1 MLMQRVEALPPFET
15 GAQLFARLAY
25 LYIPKERLTVS
36 QWAERFMPTYDPAAL
51 PYLPAIMDA
60 LGDPETAEVGDMGPA
75 QAGKSL
81 VGEAWMGWTI
91 DRSADPFLMVQPDK
105 SAAEAFVKLRIN
117 ELIRSVPVLRN
128 ALLPDSSADNMHL
141 KLFKGMYVGA
151 AWPVKSQLRQRPYC
165 NVWADDFDAM
175 PEDIEGEGGLL
186 GLLGGRQTTFEGR
199 ETKLV
204 SSSPA
209 VEGGGIEAF
218 IEAGT
223 DERLHPRCPS
233 CGERWEIDIRRD
245 LKFDRKVDGRPATPD
260 EAAASVHVV
269 CGASGCILEPD
280 DQKKLL
286 RSCGDLPNRG
296 FVAKNRDA
304 SKYRRTF
311 RRDGLMGFTSWTKLA
326 RDLRE
331 AEIAWEDRQ
340 DESLLR
346 SFYNVKGGKNYRS
359 QLSGERAIDA
369 KELVRRR
376 ESGWR
381 VGTVPRGPKVL
392 LAQVDVQ
399 HDRFEVAIL
408 GFAAGRETWV
418 VDRFAI
424 TVLDDGITGVQPF
437 VHKEHWKALL
447 PLFDRKVPMVEGVQV
462 NVDRGEVIEPG
473 RIVGHAPILG
483 VAVDTGGSDKSGDQ
497 ATEGAKFFFA
507 AAVALGVH
515 ERRITLLKG
524 GSKPTAPLMPAG
536 QFADQKIKGGAK
548 RRSARLW
555 IPNVYRIKNIIDAR
569 LRRTEPGPGYIHLPG
584 DLGMEYVEEIAAEEL
599 VDGKWKKR
607 RTRNET
613 WDHLVY
619 GEATLLRP
627 GYAQSRVDMRW
638 VWRGFSV
645 LWPSKSAADA
655 EAEALPDAAPLPTV
669 TKTENDQ
676 PPPVPAPRRR
686 KVPVRRGQGWMGRL
700 K

>member
-555 IPNVYRIKNIIDAR
+555 IPNVHRIKNIIDAR

>member
-15 GAQLFARLAY
+15 GAQLFARLSY

-36 QWAERFMPTYDPAAL
+36 QWAERFMPRYDPVAL
-51 PYLPAIMDA
+51 PYLAEIMDA
-60 LGDPETAEVGDMGPA
+60 LSDPETAEVGDMGPA

-117 ELIRSVPVLRN
+117 ELIRSIPVLRN

-209 VEGGGIEAF
+209 LDGGGIEAF
-218 IEAGT
+218 VEGGT
-223 DERLHPRCPS
+223 DERLHPCCPS
-233 CGERWEIDIRRD
+233 CGARWEIDIRRD
-245 LKFDRKVDGRPATPD
+245 LHFDRKVDGRPATPD
-260 EAAASVHVV
+260 EAAASAYVV
-269 CGASGCILEPD
+269 CAVSGCILEPD
-280 DQKKLL
+280 ARFELL
-286 RSCGDLPNRG
+286 RSCASLPNRG
-296 FVAKNRDA
+296 FVAKNREA

-311 RRDGLMGFTSWTKLA
+311 RRDGLMAMTSWTKLA

-346 SFYNVKGGKNYRS
+346 SFFNVKGGKNYRS
-359 QLSGERAIDA
+359 QLSGERPIEA
-369 KELVRRR
+369 KELAKRR
-376 ESGWR
+376 EAGWR

-418 VDRFAI
+418 ADRFAI

-447 PLFDRKVPMVEGVQV
+447 PLFDRKLPMVEGAQV
-462 NVDRGEVIEPG
+462 NIDRGEVIEPG
-473 RIVGHAPILG
+473 RIVGYAPIMG

-524 GSKPTAPLMPAG
+524 GSKVTAPLMPAG

-555 IPNVYRIKNIIDAR
+555 IPNVHRIKNIIDAR

-584 DLGMEYVEEIAAEEL
+584 DLGMEYVEEIASEEM

-619 GEATLLRP
+619 GEATMLRP

-638 VWRGFSV
+638 VWRGFSI
-645 LWPSKSAADA
+645 LWPKAAA
-655 EAEALPDAAPLPTV
+655 QIEPEPERLPLPTE

-686 KVPVRRGQGWMGRL
+686 KVPVQRGKGWMGRL
-700 K
+700 N

>member
-1 MLMQRVEALPPFET
+1 MLMQRLEALPPFET
-15 GAQLFARLAY
+15 GAQLFARLAHLY
-25 LYIPKERLTVS
+25 LPKERLTVS
-36 QWAERFMPTYDPAAL
+36 EWAERFIPHYDPMAL
-51 PYLPAIMDA
+51 PYLAEIMDA
-60 LGDPETAEVGDMGPA
+60 LSDPETVEVGDMGPA
-75 QAGKSL
+75 QAGKSMI
-81 VGEAWMGWTI
+81 GEAWMGWTI

-105 SAAEAFVKLRIN
+105 AAAEAFVKLRIN

-186 GLLGGRQTTFEGR
+186 GLLSGRQTTFEGR

-209 VEGGGIEAF
+209 IEGGGIEAF
-218 IEAGT
+218 IEGGT

-233 CGERWEIDIRRD
+233 CGERWAVDFRRD
-245 LKFDRKVDGRPATPD
+245 LKFDRGSPD
-260 EAAASVHVV
+260 EAAESAHVV
-269 CGASGCILEPD
+269 CGTHGCLLDPD
-280 DQKKLL
+280 ARFELL
-286 RSCGDLPNRG
+286 RSCADLPSRG
-296 FVAKNRDA
+296 FVATNREA

-311 RRDGLMGFTSWTKLA
+311 RRDGLMAMTSWSKLA

-346 SFYNVKGGKNYRS
+346 SFHNVKGGKNYRS
-359 QLSGERAIDA
+359 QLSGEKPIEA
-369 KELVRRR
+369 KELAKRR
-376 ESGWR
+376 EPGWR
-381 VGTVPRGPKVL
+381 IGTVPRGVKVL
-392 LAQVDVQ
+392 QVVVDVQ
-399 HDRFEVAIL
+399 HDRFEVAII
-408 GFAAGRETWV
+408 GFAAGRETWL

-447 PLFDRKVPMVEGVQV
+447 PLFDRKVPLVEGAKV
-462 NVDRGEVIEPG
+462 NIDRGEVIEPG
-473 RIVGHAPILG
+473 RIIGHAPVLG

-507 AAVALGVH
+507 AALALGVH

-524 GSKPTAPLMPAG
+524 GSKVTAQLMPPG
-536 QFADQKIKGGAK
+536 QFADQKVKGGAK

-555 IPNVYRIKNIIDAR
+555 IPNVHKIKNIIDAR
-569 LRRTEPGPGYIHLPG
+569 LRRKQPGPGYIHLPG
-584 DLGMEYVEEIAAEEL
+584 DLSIEYVEEIASEEL

-619 GEATLLRP
+619 GEAALLRP
-627 GYAQSRVDMRW
+627 GYAQSRPDMRW

-645 LWPSKSAADA
+645 IWPKSAETHDHPSLPA
-655 EAEALPDAAPLPTV
+655 ETEQTNDPSVAPKNAVST
-669 TKTENDQ
+669 
-676 PPPVPAPRRR
+676 RRR
-686 KVPVRRGQGWMGRL
+686 KVAARRGRGWMGRL
-700 K
+700 N

>member
-1 MLMQRVEALPPFET
+1 MLMQRVAAPPPFET
-15 GAQLFARLAY
+15 AAQLFARLAHLY
-25 LYIPKERLTVS
+25 LPKERLTVS
-36 QWAERFMPTYDPAAL
+36 QWAERFIPHYDPMAL
-51 PYLPAIMDA
+51 PYLAEIMDA
-60 LGDPETAEVGDMGPA
+60 LSDPETVEVGDMGPA
-75 QAGKSL
+75 QAGKSMI
-81 VGEAWMGWTI
+81 GEAWMGWTI

-105 SAAEAFVKLRIN
+105 AAAEAFVKLRIN

-165 NVWADDFDAM
+165 NVWADDYDAM

-186 GLLGGRQTTFEGR
+186 GLLSGRQTTFEGR

-209 VEGGGIEAF
+209 IDGGGIEAF
-218 IEAGT
+218 VEGGT

-233 CGERWEIDIRRD
+233 CGERWAIDIRRD
-245 LKFDRKVDGRPATPD
+245 LKFDKGTPD
-260 EAAASVHVV
+260 EAAVSAHVI
-269 CGASGCILEPD
+269 CGANGCILEPD
-280 DQKKLL
+280 ARFELL
-286 RSCGDLPNRG
+286 RSCADLPHHG
-296 FVAKNRDA
+296 FVAKNRES

-311 RRDGLMGFTSWTKLA
+311 RRDGLLALTSWTKLA

-331 AEIAWEDRQ
+331 AELAWEDRQ

-346 SFYNVKGGKNYRS
+346 SFYNVKGGSNYRS
-359 QLSGERAIDA
+359 RLSGEKPINA
-369 KELVRRR
+369 KDLAKRR
-376 ESGWR
+376 EPGWR
-381 VGTVPRGPKVL
+381 IGTVPRGPKVL
-392 LAQVDVQ
+392 LVQVDVQ

-447 PLFDRKVPMVEGVQV
+447 PLFDRKVPMVEGARV
-462 NVDRGEVIEPG
+462 NIDQGEVIDPG
-473 RIVGHAPILG
+473 TVVGHAPIMG

-507 AAVALGVH
+507 AAMALGVH

-524 GSKPTAPLMPAG
+524 GSRPNAPLMPAG

-555 IPNVYRIKNIIDAR
+555 IPNVHRIKNIIDAR
-569 LRRTEPGPGYIHLPG
+569 LRRTSPGPGYIHLPG
-584 DLGMEYVEEIAAEEL
+584 DLGLDYVEEIAAEEL
-599 VDGKWKKR
+599 VAGKWKKR
-607 RTRNET
+607 GTRNET

-645 LWPSKSAADA
+645 IWPSTARVPEPAPAPPEIEKASTMLVAPEPSSA
-655 EAEALPDAAPLPTV
+655 
-669 TKTENDQ
+669 Q
-676 PPPVPAPRRR
+676 PPSARAARKPRSITGKGSPWLSKNRNH
-686 KVPVRRGQGWMGRL
+686 
-700 K
+700 

>member
-1 MLMQRVEALPPFET
+1 MLMQRVETLPPFET

-36 QWAERFMPTYDPAAL
+36 EWAERFMPRYDPLAL
-51 PYLPAIMDA
+51 PYLAEIMDA
-60 LGDPETAEVGDMGPA
+60 LGDPETPEVGDMGPA
-75 QAGKSL
+75 QAGKSM

-91 DRSADPFLMVQPDK
+91 DRSAVPFLMVQPDK
-105 SAAEAFVKLRIN
+105 AAAEAFVKLRIN
-117 ELIRSVPVLRN
+117 ELVRSVSVLRN

-165 NVWADDFDAM
+165 NTWADDFDAM

-186 GLLGGRQTTFEGR
+186 GLLRGRQTTFEGR
-199 ETKLV
+199 ETTLV

-209 VEGGGIEAF
+209 IEGGGIEAF
-218 IEAGT
+218 VEAGT

-245 LKFDRKVDGRPATPD
+245 LIFKRGTPD
-260 EAAASVHVV
+260 EAAASAHVV
-269 CGASGCILEPD
+269 CGASGCILDPEARFEV
-280 DQKKLL
+280 L
-286 RSCGDLPNRG
+286 RSLADLPNRG
-296 FVAKNRDA
+296 FVAKNRGA

-311 RRDGLMGFTSWTKLA
+311 RRDGLMGFTSWEKLA
-326 RDLRE
+326 RDQRE
-331 AEIAWEDRQ
+331 AEIAWEERQ

-359 QLSGERAIDA
+359 QLSGERPIEA
-369 KELVRRR
+369 KELAKRR
-376 ESGWR
+376 EPGWR
-381 VGTVPRGPKVL
+381 MGTVPRGPKVL
-392 LAQVDVQ
+392 QWVVDVQ
-399 HDRFEVAIL
+399 NDRFEVGLL
-408 GFAAGRETWV
+408 GFAAGRETWLI
-418 VDRFAI
+418 DRFAI

-447 PLFDRKVPMVEGVQV
+447 PLFDRKIPLVEGALV
-462 NVDRGEVIEPG
+462 NVDRGEVINPG
-473 RIVGHAPILG
+473 RTVGHAPVLG

-507 AAVALGVH
+507 AALALGVH

-524 GSKPTAPLMPAG
+524 GSKVTAPLMPPG
-536 QFADQKIKGGAK
+536 QFADQKIKGGAR

-555 IPNVYRIKNIIDAR
+555 IPNVHKIKNIIDAR
-569 LRRTEPGPGYIHLPG
+569 LRRTAPGPGYVHLPG

-619 GEATLLRP
+619 GEAALLRP

-645 LWPSKSAADA
+645 LWAKAAGADEPASPPAETNEPSESPAATK
-655 EAEALPDAAPLPTV
+655 PAAP
-669 TKTENDQ
+669 
-676 PPPVPAPRRR
+676 ARRR
-686 KVPVRRGQGWMGRL
+686 KVPGRRGRGWMDRL
-700 K
+700 N

>member
-36 QWAERFMPTYDPAAL
+36 EWAERFMPRYDPMAL
-51 PYLPAIMDA
+51 PYLAEIMDA
-60 LGDPETAEVGDMGPA
+60 LGDPETVEVGDMGPA
-75 QAGKSL
+75 QAGKSM

-105 SAAEAFVKLRIN
+105 AAAEAFVKLRIN
-117 ELIRSVPVLRN
+117 DLIRSVPVLRN

-186 GLLGGRQTTFEGR
+186 GLLSGRQTTFEGR

-209 VEGGGIEAF
+209 IEGGGIEAF
-218 IEAGT
+218 IEGGT
-223 DERLHPRCPS
+223 DERLHPCCPS
-233 CGERWEIDIRRD
+233 CGERWEIDLRQD
-245 LKFDRKVDGRPATPD
+245 LKFERGTPD
-260 EAAASVHVV
+260 RAAASAHVV
-269 CGASGCILEPD
+269 CGANGCILEPNMRFD
-280 DQKKLL
+280 LL
-286 RSCGDLPNRG
+286 RGLADLPKRG
-296 FVAKNRDA
+296 FVAKNAAA

-311 RRDGLMGFTSWTKLA
+311 RRDGLMGFTSWDKLA
-326 RDLRE
+326 RDMRE
-331 AEIAWEDRQ
+331 AELAWEDRQ

-359 QLSGERAIDA
+359 QLSGERPIDGR
-369 KELVRRR
+369 ELLRRR
-376 ESGWR
+376 EPVWR
-381 VGTVPRGPKVL
+381 MGTVPRGPKVL

-408 GFAAGRETWV
+408 GYAAGRETWL

-447 PLFDRKVPMVEGVQV
+447 PLFDRKIPMVEGAKV

-473 RIVGHAPILG
+473 RILGHAPLLG
-483 VAVDTGGSDKSGDQ
+483 VAVDTGGSDKAGDQ

-507 AAVALGVH
+507 AAVAQGVH

-524 GSKPTAPLMPAG
+524 GSKVTAPLMPPG

-555 IPNVYRIKNIIDAR
+555 IPNVHKIKNIIDAR
-569 LRRTEPGPGYIHLPG
+569 LRRTAPGPGFVHLPG
-584 DLGMEYVEEIAAEEL
+584 DLSPEYVEEIAAEEL
-599 VDGKWKKR
+599 IDGKWKKR

-619 GEATLLRP
+619 GEATMLRP

-645 LWPSKSAADA
+645 IWAKSA
-655 EAEALPDAAPLPTV
+655 EAPDAADLPEQGAEV
-669 TKTENDQ
+669 PETKTQDDP
-676 PPPVPAPRRR
+676 PPPVTSRRRR
-686 KVPVRRGQGWMGRL
+686 KVPARRGKGWMGRL
-700 K
+700 N

>member
-15 GAQLFARLAY
+15 GAQLFARLSDIY
-25 LYIPKERLTVS
+25 LPKERLTVS
-36 QWAERFMPTYDPAAL
+36 QWAARYMAHYNPMAL
-51 PYLPAIMDA
+51 PYLPEIMDA

-81 VGEAWMGWTI
+81 VGEAWLGWTI
-91 DRSADPFLMVQPDK
+91 DRAMVPFLMVQPDK

-117 ELIRSVPVLRN
+117 ELVRSTPVLRN

-165 NVWADDFDAM
+165 NVWGDDFDAI

-209 VEGGGIEAF
+209 IEGGGIEAF
-218 IEAGT
+218 VEGGT

-233 CGERWEIDIRRD
+233 CGDRWEIDIRRD
-245 LKFDRKVDGRPATPD
+245 LKFDRKVEGRPATPD
-260 EAAASVHVV
+260 EAAASAHVV
-269 CGASGCILEPD
+269 CGASGCILEPE

-286 RSCGDLPNRG
+286 RSCAELPNRG
-296 FVAKNRDA
+296 FVPANKTA

-311 RRDGLMGFTSWTKLA
+311 RRDGLMGFTSWGKLA
-326 RDLRE
+326 REWRE

-346 SFYNVKGGKNYRS
+346 SFFNVKGGKNYRS
-359 QLSGERAIDA
+359 QLSGERPIEA
-369 KELVRRR
+369 KDLLKRR
-376 ESGWR
+376 EPDWR
-381 VGTVPRGPKVL
+381 MGTVGRGPKVL

-418 VDRFAI
+418 VDRFDI

-437 VHKEHWKALL
+437 LFKEHWKALL
-447 PLFDRKVPMVEGVQV
+447 PLFDRKVPMVEGAV
-462 NVDRGEVIEPG
+462 VDVAKGEVTSPG
-473 RIVGHAPILG
+473 TIVGHAPIMG

-497 ATEGAKFFFA
+497 ATEGAKFFYA
-507 AAVALGVH
+507 AALALGIH

-524 GSKPTAPLMPAG
+524 GSKPTGALMPPG
-536 QFADQKIKGGAK
+536 QFADQKIKGGPK

-555 IPNVYRIKNIIDAR
+555 VPNVHRIKNIIDAR
-569 LRRTEPGPGYIHLPG
+569 LRRPEPGPGFVHLPG
-584 DLGMEYVEEIAAEEL
+584 DLPSQYVEEIASEEL

-627 GYAQSRVDMRW
+627 GYAQNRVDMRW
-638 VWRGFSV
+638 VWKGFGII
-645 LWPSKSAADA
+645 WPTAAAKASAPV
-655 EAEALPDAAPLPTV
+655 PDAPPPPE
-669 TKTENDQ
+669 TKNENGER
-676 PPPVPAPRRR
+676 PPVPASRRR
-686 KVPVRRGQGWMGRL
+686 KAPVRRGKGWMGRL
-700 K
+700 N

>member
-15 GAQLFARLAY
+15 GAQLFARLAHLY
-25 LYIPKERLTVS
+25 LPKERLTVS
-36 QWAERFMPTYDPAAL
+36 QWAERFIPHYDPLAL
-51 PYLPAIMDA
+51 PYLSEIMDA
-60 LGDPETAEVGDMGPA
+60 LSDPETVEVGDMGPA
-75 QAGKSL
+75 QAGKSM

-105 SAAEAFVKLRIN
+105 AAAEAFVKLRIN
-117 ELIRSVPVLRN
+117 ELIRSVPLLRN

-186 GLLGGRQTTFEGR
+186 GLISGRQTTFEGR
-199 ETKLV
+199 ETRLV

-209 VEGGGIEAF
+209 IESGGIEAF
-218 IEAGT
+218 VAGGT
-223 DERLHPRCPS
+223 DERLHPRCPC
-233 CGERWEIDIRRD
+233 CGDRWEIDIRRD
-245 LKFDRKVDGRPATPD
+245 LKFERGTPD
-260 EAAASVHVV
+260 EAAQSAHVV
-269 CGASGCILEPD
+269 CGANGCVLEPD
-280 DQKKLL
+280 ARFDLL
-286 RSCGDLPNRG
+286 RSCADLPRRG
-296 FVAKNRDA
+296 FVAKNAGA
-304 SKYRRTF
+304 SRYRRTF
-311 RRDGLMGFTSWTKLA
+311 QRDGLMALTSWPKLA

-359 QLSGERAIDA
+359 RLSGEKPIEA
-369 KELVRRR
+369 KALAKRR
-376 ESGWR
+376 EAGWR
-381 VGTVPRGPKVL
+381 MGTVPRGPKVL

-408 GFAAGRETWV
+408 GFAAGRETWL

-447 PLFDRKVPMVEGVQV
+447 PLFDRKVPMVDGASV
-462 NVDRGEVIEPG
+462 NIDTGEVSDPG
-473 RIVGHAPILG
+473 EIVGHAPILG
-483 VAVDTGGSDKSGDQ
+483 VAVDTGGSDRSGDQ

-524 GSKPTAPLMPAG
+524 GSNVNAALMPPG
-536 QFADQKIKGGAK
+536 QFADQKIRGGAK

-555 IPNVYRIKNIIDAR
+555 IPNVHKIKNMIDAR
-569 LRRTEPGPGYIHLPG
+569 LRRSQPGPGYVHLPG
-584 DLGMEYVEEIAAEEL
+584 DLGLEYIEEIAAEEL

-619 GEATLLRP
+619 GEATMLRP

-645 LWPSKSAADA
+645 IWPKAADRPESA
-655 EAEALPDAAPLPTV
+655 EPVRAAQ
-669 TKTENDQ
+669 TEQ
-676 PPPVPAPRRR
+676 SEVSSPPAPAARRRKAPRRR
-686 KVPVRRGQGWMGRL
+686 GKGWMGRL
-700 K
+700 S

>member
-1 MLMQRVEALPPFET
+1 MLMQRLEALPPFET
-15 GAQLFARLAY
+15 GAQLFARLAH
-25 LYIPKERLTVS
+25 LYVPKERLTVS
-36 QWAERFMPTYDPAAL
+36 QWAERFIPHYDPMAL
-51 PYLPAIMDA
+51 PYLAEIMDA
-60 LGDPETAEVGDMGPA
+60 LSDPETVEVGDMGPA
-75 QAGKSL
+75 QGGKSMI
-81 VGEAWMGWTI
+81 GEAWMGWTI

-186 GLLGGRQTTFEGR
+186 GLLSGRQTTFEGR

-209 VEGGGIEAF
+209 IEGGGIEAF
-218 IEAGT
+218 VEGGT
-223 DERLHPRCPS
+223 DERLHPTCPS
-233 CGERWEIDIRRD
+233 CGERWEIDLRRD
-245 LKFDRKVDGRPATPD
+245 LKFDKGTPD
-260 EAAASVHVV
+260 EAAASAHVV
-269 CGASGCILEPD
+269 CGANGCILEPD
-280 DQKKLL
+280 LRFELL
-286 RSCGDLPNRG
+286 RSCADLPQRG
-296 FVAKNRDA
+296 FVAKNRNA
-304 SKYRRTF
+304 SRYRRTF
-311 RRDGLMGFTSWTKLA
+311 RRDGLMAFTSWTKLA

-331 AEIAWEDRQ
+331 AELAWEDRQ

-359 QLSGERAIDA
+359 QLSGERPIESKDLA
-369 KELVRRR
+369 RRR
-376 ESGWR
+376 EAGWR
-381 VGTVPRGPKVL
+381 IGTVPRGPKVL
-392 LAQVDVQ
+392 QAVVDVQ
-399 HDRFEVAIL
+399 HDRFEVAII
-408 GFAAGRETWV
+408 GFAAGRETWLI
-418 VDRFAI
+418 DRFAI
-424 TVLDDGITGVQPF
+424 TVLDDGITGLQPF

-447 PLFDRKVPMVEGVQV
+447 PLFDRKLPLVEGALV
-462 NVDRGEVIEPG
+462 NVDRGEVTEPG
-473 RIVGHAPILG
+473 RIVGHAPVLG

-507 AAVALGVH
+507 AALALGVH

-524 GSKPTAPLMPAG
+524 GSKVTSPLMPPG
-536 QFADQKIKGGAK
+536 QFADQKIKGGAQ

-555 IPNVYRIKNIIDAR
+555 IPNVHKIKNIIDAR
-569 LRRTEPGPGYIHLPG
+569 LRRTKSGPGYIHLPG
-584 DLGMEYVEEIAAEEL
+584 DLSLEYVEEIASEEL
-599 VDGKWKKR
+599 IDGKWKKR

-619 GEATLLRP
+619 GEAALLRP

-645 LWPSKSAADA
+645 LWPKG
-655 EAEALPDAAPLPTV
+655 PDTPEPVASVPET
-669 TKTENDQ
+669 TTQNE
-676 PPPVPAPRRR
+676 PPPAAQTRRRR
-686 KVPVRRGQGWMGRL
+686 KAPTRRGNGWMGRL
-700 K
+700 N

>member
-25 LYIPKERLTVS
+25 LYVPKERLTVS
-36 QWAERFMPTYDPAAL
+36 EWAARFMPRYDPLAL
-51 PYLPAIMDA
+51 PYLAEIMDA
-60 LGDPETAEVGDMGPA
+60 LGDPETAEVADMGPA

-117 ELIRSVPVLRN
+117 TLVREIPVLRG

-175 PEDIEGEGGLL
+175 PEDIEGEGGLI
-186 GLLGGRQTTFEGR
+186 GLMKGRQTTFEGR
-199 ETKLV
+199 ETMLV

-209 VEGGGIEAF
+209 LEGGGIEAF
-218 IEAGT
+218 VEGGT
-223 DERLHPRCPS
+223 DERLQPRCPC
-233 CGERWEIDIRRD
+233 CGERWEIDLRRD
-245 LKFDRKVDGRPATPD
+245 LKFDRKVDGRPATLD

-269 CGASGCILEPD
+269 CGANGCILDPD
-280 DQKKLL
+280 ARFELL
-286 RSCGDLPNRG
+286 RSCAELPNRG
-296 FVAKNRDA
+296 FVARNRGA
-304 SKYRRTF
+304 SRYRRTF
-311 RRDGLMGFTSWTKLA
+311 RRDGLMAMTSWTKLA

-359 QLSGERAIDA
+359 QLSGERPIEA
-369 KELVRRR
+369 KDLLRRR
-376 ESGWR
+376 EAGWR
-381 VGTVPRGPKVL
+381 MGTVCRGPKVL
-392 LAQVDVQ
+392 LAEVDVQ

-447 PLFDRKVPMVEGVQV
+447 PLFDRKVPMVEGAVV
-462 NVDRGEVIEPG
+462 NVDRGEVTEPG
-473 RIVGHAPILG
+473 RIVGYAPILG
-483 VAVDTGGSDKSGDQ
+483 VAVDTGGSDKAGDQ

-555 IPNVYRIKNIIDAR
+555 IPNVHRIKNIIDAR
-569 LRRTEPGPGYIHLPG
+569 LRRSEPGPGYIHLPG
-584 DLGMEYVEEIAAEEL
+584 DMPPEYIEEIASEEL

-619 GEATLLRP
+619 GEAALLRP

-638 VWRGFSV
+638 VWKGFSIM
-645 LWPSKSAADA
+645 WPSAARETKA
-655 EAEALPDAAPLPTV
+655 VTAPLPV
-669 TKTENDQ
+669 QPAATKTEND
-676 PPPVPAPRRR
+676 PPPAAPSPRRR
-686 KVPVRRGQGWMGRL
+686 KVPVRRGKGWMGRL
-700 K
+700 N

>member
-36 QWAERFMPTYDPAAL
+36 EWAARFMPRYDPLAL
-51 PYLPAIMDA
+51 PYLAEIMDA

-117 ELIRSVPVLRN
+117 ELIRSIPVLRN

-175 PEDIEGEGGLL
+175 PEDIEGEGGLI
-186 GLLGGRQTTFEGR
+186 GLMKGRQTTFEGR
-199 ETKLV
+199 ETMLV

-209 VEGGGIEAF
+209 LEGGGIEAF
-218 IEAGT
+218 VEGGT
-223 DERLHPRCPS
+223 DERLHPRCPC
-233 CGERWEIDIRRD
+233 CGERWEIDLRRD
-245 LKFDRKVDGRPATPD
+245 LHFDRKVAGRPATPD

-269 CGASGCILEPD
+269 CGANGCILDADARFE
-280 DQKKLL
+280 LL
-286 RSCGDLPNRG
+286 RSCAALPNRG
-296 FVAKNRDA
+296 FVAKNKGA

-311 RRDGLMGFTSWTKLA
+311 RRDGLMAMTSWTKLA

-359 QLSGERAIDA
+359 QLSGERPIDA
-369 KELVRRR
+369 TELAKRR
-376 ESGWR
+376 EPGWR
-381 VGTVPRGPKVL
+381 MGTIGRGPKVL

-408 GFAAGRETWV
+408 GFAAGRETWL

-447 PLFDRKVPMVEGVQV
+447 PLFDRKVPMVEGAEV
-462 NVDRGEVIEPG
+462 NVERGEVTEPG
-473 RIVGHAPILG
+473 RVIGHAPILA
-483 VAVDTGGSDKSGDQ
+483 VAVDTGGSDKAGDQ

-555 IPNVYRIKNIIDAR
+555 IPNVHRIKNIIDAR
-569 LRRTEPGPGYIHLPG
+569 LRRTQPGPGYIHLPG

-645 LWPSKSAADA
+645 IWPKAGETPEPAA
-655 EAEALPDAAPLPTV
+655 ALPAPKVQDEP
-669 TKTENDQ
+669 
-676 PPPVPAPRRR
+676 PPPVPAARRR
-686 KVPVRRGQGWMGRL
+686 KAPVRRGRGWMGRL
-700 K
+700 N

>member
-1 MLMQRVEALPPFET
+1 MLMQRLEALPPFET
-15 GAQLFARLAY
+15 GAQLFARLAH
-25 LYIPKERLTVS
+25 LYVPKERLTVS
-36 QWAERFMPTYDPAAL
+36 QWAERFMPHYDPMAL
-51 PYLPAIMDA
+51 PYLAEIMDA
-60 LGDPETAEVGDMGPA
+60 LSDPETVEVGDMGPA
-75 QAGKSL
+75 QAGKSMI
-81 VGEAWMGWTI
+81 GEAWMGWTI

-105 SAAEAFVKLRIN
+105 AAAEAFVKLRIN

-186 GLLGGRQTTFEGR
+186 GLLSGRQTTFEGR

-209 VEGGGIEAF
+209 IEGGGIEAF
-218 IEAGT
+218 IQGGT
-223 DERLHPRCPS
+223 DERLHPTCPS
-233 CGERWEIDIRRD
+233 CGERWEIDLRRD
-245 LKFDRKVDGRPATPD
+245 LKFDKGTPD
-260 EAAASVHVV
+260 EAATSAHVV
-269 CGASGCILEPD
+269 CDANGCILEPD
-280 DQKKLL
+280 ARFELL
-286 RSCGDLPNRG
+286 RSCADLPRHG

-311 RRDGLMGFTSWTKLA
+311 RRDGLMAMTSWTKLA

-331 AEIAWEDRQ
+331 AELAWEDRQ

-359 QLSGERAIDA
+359 QLSGERPIDSKDLA
-369 KELVRRR
+369 KRR
-376 ESGWR
+376 EQGWR
-381 VGTVPRGPKVL
+381 IGTVPRGPKVL
-392 LAQVDVQ
+392 QAVVDVQ

-408 GFAAGRETWV
+408 GFAAGRETWLI
-418 VDRFAI
+418 DRFAI

-447 PLFDRKVPMVEGVQV
+447 PLFDRKVPLVDGAQV
-462 NVDRGEVIEPG
+462 NIDRGEVIEAG
-473 RIVGHAPILG
+473 RIIGHAPILG

-524 GSKPTAPLMPAG
+524 GSKVTSPLMPPG

-555 IPNVYRIKNIIDAR
+555 IPNVHKIKNIIDAR
-569 LRRTEPGPGYIHLPG
+569 LRRKQPGPGYIHLPG
-584 DLGMEYVEEIAAEEL
+584 DISLEYVEEIAAEEL
-599 VDGKWKKR
+599 IDGKWKKR

-619 GEATLLRP
+619 GEAAMLRP
-627 GYAQSRVDMRW
+627 GYAQSRPDMRW

-645 LWPSKSAADA
+645 IWPKAAEIPEPASNAATTQKQAEPSA
-655 EAEALPDAAPLPTV
+655 
-669 TKTENDQ
+669 
-676 PPPVPAPRRR
+676 PATTRRRR
-686 KVPVRRGQGWMGRL
+686 KASVRRGRGWMDRL
-700 K
+700 N

>member
-25 LYIPKERLTVS
+25 LYVPKERLTVS
-36 QWAERFMPTYDPAAL
+36 QWAERFMPRYDPLAL
-51 PYLPAIMDA
+51 PYLAEIMDA
-60 LGDPETAEVGDMGPA
+60 LGDPETPEVGDMGPA
-75 QAGKSL
+75 QAGKSM
-81 VGEAWMGWTI
+81 VGEAWMGWTV
-91 DRSADPFLMVQPDK
+91 DRSAVPFLMVQPDK
-105 SAAEAFVKLRIN
+105 AAAEAFVKLRIN
-117 ELIRSVPVLRN
+117 ELVRSVPVLRN

-141 KLFKGMYVGA
+141 KLFKGCYVGA
-151 AWPVKSQLRQRPYC
+151 AWPVKSQLRQRSYC
-165 NVWADDFDAM
+165 NTWADDFDAM

-186 GLLGGRQTTFEGR
+186 GLLRGRQTTFEGR
-199 ETKLV
+199 ETTLV

-209 VEGGGIEAF
+209 IEGGGIEAF
-218 IEAGT
+218 IAGGT

-233 CGERWEIDIRRD
+233 CGERWEIDMRRD
-245 LKFDRKVDGRPATPD
+245 LKFTRGTPD
-260 EAAASVHVV
+260 EAAASAHVV
-269 CGASGCILEPD
+269 CGANGCILDPEARFEV
-280 DQKKLL
+280 L
-286 RSCGDLPNRG
+286 RSLADLPNRG
-296 FVAKNRDA
+296 FVARNGGA

-311 RRDGLMGFTSWTKLA
+311 RRDGLMGFTSWQKLA
-326 RDLRE
+326 REQRE

-346 SFYNVKGGKNYRS
+346 TFWNVKGGKNYRS
-359 QLSGERAIDA
+359 QLSGERPIEA
-369 KELVRRR
+369 KTLARRR
-376 ESGWR
+376 EPCWR
-381 VGTVPRGPKVL
+381 MGTVPRGPKVL

-399 HDRFEVAIL
+399 NDRFEVAIL

-418 VDRFAI
+418 IDRFAI

-447 PLFDRKVPMVEGVQV
+447 PLFDRKVPMVEGAQV
-462 NVDRGEVIEPG
+462 HVERGEVTDPG
-473 RIVGHAPILG
+473 RIVGHAPIMG
-483 VAVDTGGSDKSGDQ
+483 VAVDTGGSDKAGDQ

-507 AAVALGVH
+507 AALALGVH

-524 GSKPTAPLMPAG
+524 GSKVTAPLMPAG

-555 IPNVYRIKNIIDAR
+555 IPNVHKIKNIIDAR
-569 LRRTEPGPGYIHLPG
+569 LRRTTPGPGYVHLPG
-584 DLGMEYVEEIAAEEL
+584 DLGLEYVEEIAAEEL

-619 GEATLLRP
+619 GEATMLRP

-638 VWRGFSV
+638 VWKGYSV
-645 LWPSKSAADA
+645 IWPKAAGGPEPAPA
-655 EAEALPDAAPLPTV
+655 EQGTPVPETKPKDDPPPAAP
-669 TKTENDQ
+669 
-676 PPPVPAPRRR
+676 PRRR
-686 KVPVRRGQGWMGRL
+686 RKAPARRGNGWMGRL
-700 K
+700 N

>member
-15 GAQLFARLAY
+15 GAQLFARQAH
-25 LYIPKERLTVS
+25 LYRPKERLTVS
-36 QWAERFMPTYDPAAL
+36 QWADRYNPNYDPMAL
-51 PYLPAIMDA
+51 PYLAEIMDA
-60 LGDPETAEVGDMGPA
+60 LGDPETVEVGDMGPA
-75 QAGKSL
+75 QAGKSE
-81 VGEAWMGWTI
+81 VGLNWMGWTI
-91 DRSADPFLMVQPDK
+91 DRSADPFLVVQPDK
-105 SAAEAFVKLRIN
+105 AATETFVKLRVN
-117 ELIRSVPVLRN
+117 ELVRSVPVLQS

-204 SSSPA
+204 SSSPGL
-209 VEGGGIEAF
+209 EGGGIEAF
-218 IEAGT
+218 VEGGT
-223 DERLHPRCPS
+223 DERLQPRCPS
-233 CGERWEIDIRRD
+233 CGDRWEIDMRRD
-245 LKFDRKVDGRPATPD
+245 LHFDRKVDGRPATPD
-260 EAAASVHVV
+260 EAASSVHVV
-269 CGASGCILEPD
+269 CGTNGCILD
-280 DQKKLL
+280 ADARFALL
-286 RSCGDLPNRG
+286 RSCADLPNRG
-296 FVAKNRDA
+296 FVARNRDA

-311 RRDGLMGFTSWTKLA
+311 RRDGLMAFTSWTKLA
-326 RDLRE
+326 RDWRE
-331 AEIAWEDRQ
+331 AEIAWEERQ

-346 SFYNVKGGKNYRS
+346 SFWNVKGGKNYRS
-359 QLSGERAIDA
+359 QLSGERPIESKD
-369 KELVRRR
+369 LLRRR
-376 ESGWR
+376 EAGWR
-381 VGTVPRGPKVL
+381 VGTAPRGPKVL

-399 HDRFEVAIL
+399 HDRFEVAVL

-418 VDRFAI
+418 IDRFAI

-447 PLFDRKVPMVEGVQV
+447 PLFDRKVPMVEGALV
-462 NVDRGEVIEPG
+462 NIDRGEVIEPG
-473 RIVGHAPILG
+473 RIVGHAPIMG

-507 AAVALGVH
+507 AAVSLGVH

-524 GSKPTAPLMPAG
+524 GSKITAPLMPAG

-555 IPNVYRIKNIIDAR
+555 IPNVHRIKNIIDAR
-569 LRRTEPGPGYIHLPG
+569 LRRTAPGPGYIHLPG
-584 DLGMEYVEEIAAEEL
+584 DIGLEYIEEIASEEL

-627 GYAQSRVDMRW
+627 GYAQSSVDMRW
-638 VWRGFSV
+638 IWRGFSV
-645 LWPSKSAADA
+645 LWPKGGSA
-655 EAEALPDAAPLPTV
+655 EPEPQPGSTRVPTE

-686 KVPVRRGQGWMGRL
+686 KVPVRRGKGWMGRL
-700 K
+700 S

>member
-1 MLMQRVEALPPFET
+1 MLMQRMEPLPPFET
-15 GAQLFARLAY
+15 GAQMIARLAH
-25 LYIPKERLTVS
+25 LYRPKERLTVS
-36 QWAERFMPTYDPAAL
+36 EWAERYIPHYDPMSL
-51 PYLPAIMDA
+51 PFLAEIMDA
-60 LGDPETAEVGDMGPA
+60 LSDPETVEVGDMGPA
-75 QAGKSL
+75 QGGKSM

-105 SAAEAFVKLRIN
+105 AAAEAFVKLRIN
-117 ELIRSVPVLRN
+117 ELIRSVPALRN

-186 GLLGGRQTTFEGR
+186 GLLDGRQTTFEGR

-209 VEGGGIEAF
+209 SDGGGIEAF

-233 CGERWEIDIRRD
+233 CGERWEIDLRRD
-245 LKFDRKVDGRPATPD
+245 LKFDRGTPD
-260 EAAASVHVV
+260 EAADSVHVV
-269 CGASGCILEPD
+269 CGASGCVLDPSARLH
-280 DQKKLL
+280 LL
-286 RSCGDLPNRG
+286 RSCADLPNRG
-296 FVAKNRDA
+296 FVAKNTEA
-304 SKYRRTF
+304 SKHRRTF
-311 RRDGLMGFTSWTKLA
+311 RRDGLLAFTSWAKLA
-326 RDLRE
+326 RQWRE
-331 AEIAWEDRQ
+331 AEIAWETRQ

-346 SFYNVKGGKNYRS
+346 SFFNVKAGKNYRS
-359 QLSGERAIDA
+359 QLSGEKPIEA
-369 KELVRRR
+369 KDLKKRR
-376 ESGWR
+376 ERDWR
-381 VGTVPRGPKVL
+381 LGTVPKGPKVL
-392 LAQVDVQ
+392 VAQVDVQ
-399 HDRFEVAIL
+399 HDRFEVAVL
-408 GFAAGRETWV
+408 GFAAGRETWL

-424 TVLDDGITGVQPF
+424 DVLDDGITGVQPF

-447 PLFDRKVPMVEGVQV
+447 PLFDRKVPLVSGAEIDQRGVV
-462 NVDRGEVIEPG
+462 MEPG
-473 RIVGHAPILG
+473 KVIGHAPIMA

-497 ATEGAKFFFA
+497 ATEGAKFFFN

-524 GSKPTAPLMPAG
+524 GSNINAALMPPG
-536 QFADQKIKGGAK
+536 KFADQKLKGGAK

-555 IPNVYRIKNIIDAR
+555 VPNVHKIKNIIDAR
-569 LRRTEPGPGYIHLPG
+569 LRRATPGPGYIHLPG
-584 DLGMEYVEEIAAEEL
+584 DLADHYIDEITAEEL

-627 GYAQSRVDMRW
+627 GYAQSRSDMRW
-638 VWRGFSV
+638 IWKGYSIS
-645 LWPSKSAADA
+645 WPSAAEIQQVKVA
-655 EAEALPDAAPLPTV
+655 NAAI
-669 TKTENDQ
+669 TETRDPANA
-676 PPPVPAPRRR
+676 PAAKRKRKPAPRRN
-686 KVPVRRGQGWMGRL
+686 KGWMGRL
-700 K
+700 N

>member
-36 QWAERFMPTYDPAAL
+36 QWAERFMPRYDPLAL
-51 PYLPAIMDA
+51 PYLAEIMDA
-60 LGDPETAEVGDMGPA
+60 LGDPETPEVGDMGPA
-75 QAGKSL
+75 QAGKSM
-81 VGEAWMGWTI
+81 VGEAWMGWTV
-91 DRSADPFLMVQPDK
+91 DRSAVPFLMVQPDK
-105 SAAEAFVKLRIN
+105 AAAEAFVKLRIN
-117 ELIRSVPVLRN
+117 ELVRSVPVLRN

-141 KLFKGMYVGA
+141 KLFKGCYVGA

-165 NVWADDFDAM
+165 NTWADDFDAM

-186 GLLGGRQTTFEGR
+186 GLLRGRQTTFEGR
-199 ETKLV
+199 ETTLV

-218 IEAGT
+218 VEGGT

-245 LKFDRKVDGRPATPD
+245 LKFAKGSPD
-260 EAAASVHVV
+260 EAAASAHVV
-269 CGASGCILEPD
+269 CGANGCILEPD
-280 DQKKLL
+280 ARFEVL
-286 RSCGDLPNRG
+286 RSLADLPNRG
-296 FVAKNRDA
+296 FVANNKAA

-311 RRDGLMGFTSWTKLA
+311 RRDGLMGFTSWEKLA
-326 RDLRE
+326 REQRE
-331 AEIAWEDRQ
+331 AEIAWEERQ

-346 SFYNVKGGKNYRS
+346 TFWNVKGGKNYRS
-359 QLSGERAIDA
+359 QLSGERPIEA
-369 KELVRRR
+369 KELARRR
-376 ESGWR
+376 EAGWR

-399 HDRFEVAIL
+399 NDRFEVAIL

-447 PLFDRKVPMVEGVQV
+447 PLFDRKVPMVEGARV
-462 NVDRGEVIEPG
+462 NVDRGEVIEVG
-473 RIVGHAPILG
+473 QIVGHAPIMG

-536 QFADQKIKGGAK
+536 QFADQKIRGGAK

-555 IPNVYRIKNIIDAR
+555 IPNVHRIKNMIDAR
-569 LRRTEPGPGYIHLPG
+569 LRRTQPGPGYIHLPG

-645 LWPSKSAADA
+645 LWPSKAATA
-655 EAEALPDAAPLPTV
+655 TEAEPLPEAAELP
-669 TKTENDQ
+669 TETETETDQ

-686 KVPVRRGQGWMGRL
+686 KVPVRRGKGWMGRL
-700 K
+700 N